1 MIDLKRT
8 LSLIS
13 GGVFDS
19 EQTWRN
25 YLPEADNWQKTA
37 FLLTG
42 PLIIFAAVGAY
53 IFGFLGSDFSFFGQ
67 VRPTIISTIMTMI
80 SSAIAAAV
88 VAFVVSA
95 LAGAF
100 GGKSDFALGL
110 AATTFAFI
118 PGYIGQAVTWLP
130 WVGGLLGL
138 GLFIYALVLL
148 WKVIPIYLAVP
159 DGKRVGHYILSLVVT
174 IVAMAILSMTVG
186 RFLHPSVDRPS
197 FDRVSDVSR
206 PDSSSGAGMY
216 SGFARQA
223 ELMAAAEEDRF
234 DPPSDGRL
242 SKGQV
247 REFIRV
253 EEDRFDPPSDGRLS
267 KGQVREFIRVMQ
279 RTEELQREKMARLRE
294 LSEKADRDEE
304 VSLGDLGSMMSGM
317 TEAAGLQTSEI
328 EVVKSAGG
336 NWAEHQWVR
345 ESLRTAWVQKDIN
358 DTVAHNF
365 ELYREFEEE
374 LSDFIVR

>member
-8 LSLIS
+8 LSLI
-13 GGVFDS
+13 GGGMFDS

-25 YLPEADNWQKTA
+25 YLPEAENWQKTV

-42 PLIIFAAVGAY
+42 PLIIFAAIAAY
-53 IFGFLGSDFSFFGQ
+53 IFGFLGSSVSVFGQ
-67 VRPTIISTIMTMI
+67 FRPTIVSTIMTMI
-80 SSAIAAAV
+80 TSAITAVV

-95 LAGAF
+95 MAGAF
-100 GGKSDFALGL
+100 GGKNNFALGL

-118 PGYIGQAVTWLP
+118 PGYFGQAVMWLP

-174 IVAMAILSMTVG
+174 VVAMVILSMTVG

-197 FDRVSDVSR
+197 FDRVSDVSA
-206 PDSSSGAGMY
+206 PGSPSGAGMV

-242 SKGQV
+242 SKN
-247 REFIRV
+247 
-253 EEDRFDPPSDGRLS
+253 
-267 KGQVREFIRVMQ
+267 QVREFIRVMQ
-279 RTEELQREKMARLRE
+279 RTEELQQEKMARLRE

-336 NWAEHQWVR
+336 NWAEHHWVR

-365 ELYREFEEE
+365 ELYQEFEEE
-374 LSDFIVR
+374 LSDYIAR